1 VPVDRRVRF
10 LDPPATSRFVIRRG
24 SLDALGKLTD
34 AATRAER
41 VAVVTDPRV
50 GRLYAR
56 RAIASLRRAGMRA
69 ETVVVPHGERAKS
82 AGVLAGLWDA
92 FARLELGRRDA
103 VVALGGGVVGDL
115 AGFAA
120 ATWLRGVSW
129 IAVPTSLLAQ
139 VDASVG
145 GKTAVDLPQG
155 KNLAGAFHHP
165 ALVLIDPEVLATLPA
180 RHVRAGL
187 AEVVKM
193 GMAVDAELFR
203 WIEGH
208 AEGLAAADPVWL
220 ERAVAR
226 SVAAKL
232 AVVRRDPRER
242 EGGAR
247 TALNYGHTLGHAI
260 EAANGFRGLL
270 HGEAVA
276 VGMRAAAALSV
287 HVAGLD
293 PRAQARQDAL
303 LDRLGLPK
311 RMPPMALARVLRAMS
326 SDKKG
331 HGATPRWVL
340 TPQMG
345 RASVP
350 RPIASQLVRAVVLR
364 LGATER
370 GRV

>member
-1 VPVDRRVRF
+1 VPLDRRVRF
-10 LDPPATSRFVIRRG
+10 ADPPATSRFVIRRG
-24 SLDALGKLTD
+24 SLDALGALARDT
-34 AATRAER
+34 TRAER
-41 VAVVTDPRV
+41 AAVVTDPRV
-50 GRLYAR
+50 GRLYGAR
-56 RAIASLRRAGMRA
+56 ALASLRRAGLRV
-69 ETVVVPHGERAKS
+69 EIVVVPHGERAKS
-82 AGVLAGLWDA
+82 TGVLAGVWEA
-92 FARLELGRRDA
+92 FARIGLGRRDA
-103 VVALGGGVVGDL
+103 VVALGGGVVLDL

-120 ATWLRGVSW
+120 ATWLRGVPW
-129 IAVPTSLLAQ
+129 VGVPTSLLAQ

-165 ALVLIDPEVLATLPA
+165 SLVLIDPAVLATLPA

-193 GMAVDAELFR
+193 GMAVDATLFR
-203 WIEGH
+203 W
-208 AEGLAAADPVWL
+208 L
-220 ERAVAR
+220 ERHTARIESGEPAALEHAVAR

-260 EAANGFRGLL
+260 EAASGYRGLL

-276 VGMRAAAALSV
+276 VGMRAAAELSV
-287 HVAGLD
+287 RVAGLD
-293 PRAQARQDAL
+293 PRSRARQDAL
-303 LDRLGLPK
+303 LDRLGLP
-311 RMPPMALARVLRAMS
+311 RRLPATPLARVLRAMS

-331 HGATPRWVL
+331 RGREPRWVL
-340 TPQMG
+340 TPHMG

-350 RPIASQLVRAVVLR
+350 RPIDSQLVRAIVLR
-364 LGATER
+364 LGAKR
-370 GRV
+370 

>member
-1 VPVDRRVRF
+1 VPLDRRVRF
-10 LDPPATSRFVIRRG
+10 PDPPATSRFVIRRG
-24 SLDALGKLTD
+24 SLDALGALTRET
-34 AATRAER
+34 TRAER
-41 VAVVTDPRV
+41 VAIVTDPRV

-56 RAIASLRRAGMRA
+56 RALASLRRAGLSA
-69 ETVVVPHGERAKS
+69 ETVVVPHGEHAKS
-82 AGVLAGLWDA
+82 TGVLAALWDA
-92 FARLELGRRDA
+92 FARLGLDRRDA
-103 VVALGGGVVGDL
+103 VVALGGGVALDL

-129 IAVPTSLLAQ
+129 VGVPTSLLAQ

-145 GKTAVDLPQG
+145 GKTGIDLPQG

-165 ALVLIDPEVLATLPA
+165 SLVLIDPEVLVTLPA

-203 WIEGH
+203 WLERH
-208 AEGLAAADPVWL
+208 ADSLAAAEPARL

-232 AVVRRDPRER
+232 LVVRRDPRER

-276 VGMRAAAALSV
+276 VGMRAAAELSV
-287 HVAGLD
+287 RVAGLD
-293 PRAQARQDAL
+293 PRARTRQDAL
-303 LDRLGLPK
+303 LDRLGLPR
-311 RMPPMALARVLRAMS
+311 RMPSTPIARVLRAMS
-326 SDKKG
+326 RDKKG
-331 HGATPRWVL
+331 RGATPRWVL
-340 TPQMG
+340 TPHMG

-364 LGATER
+364 LGAR
-370 GRV
+370 N